1 MSIMSVDTG
10 YWTGS
15 ITYAPTWSTT
25 PFTIS
30 FGTGPDQYGNA
41 WIIEKLEGWDSPD
54 IVGQV
59 LQRGADHG
67 GWAAG
72 QWYAPR
78 ALTFQVRASCPN
90 QAARDIARSQ
100 MQMVCPPGDLA
111 LFKYNEPIPKQV
123 WFRRAG
129 KITETYDNL
138 QEVDFAAVLICPDPR
153 KYSQTAKIWSA
164 AVKTPTTWYTIGT
177 SGSPGSPAFTMANNV
192 NYNSSAATNAGN
204 FETRPVVT
212 VTGPMHYP
220 AITYV
225 NTGQTV
231 SWSTLILNT
240 GDVLTVDFDSR
251 TGWVNGAFILDV
263 PLRKIPGP
271 VGSFASTKI
280 SAGYYPADISSQW
293 FTLWPGLNTLE
304 LTSISPS
311 TGTFSGDFGAMT
323 ALHRDAWI

>member
-1 MSIMSVDTG
+1 MSIQSTETG

-15 ITYAPTWSTT
+15 ITYSPTYSTT
-25 PFTIS
+25 PISIS
-30 FGTGPDQYGNA
+30 FGTGPDAYGNA

-90 QAARDIARSQ
+90 QASRDIARSL
-100 MQMVCPPGDLA
+100 MQQVCPPGDLA
-111 LFKYNEPIPKQV
+111 LFKYNEPIPKQA

-129 KITETYDNL
+129 KVTETYDNL

-164 AVKTPTTWYTIGT
+164 ATKQTPTWFGIGPL
-177 SGSPGSPAFTMANNV
+177 GSPISPAFAMANNTA
-192 NYNSSAATNAGN
+192 YNSSTSANAGN
-204 FETRPVVT
+204 FETRPVIT
-212 VTGPMHYP
+212 IRGPIHYP
-220 AITYV
+220 SITYV
-225 NTGQTV
+225 NTAQTV

-251 TGWVNGAFILDV
+251 TGWVNGAFIVDI

-271 VGSFASTKI
+271 YGTFVGHQI
-280 SAGYYPADISSQW
+280 SAGYFPADVSSQW
-293 FTLWPGLNTLE
+293 FTLWPGLNTLQ
-304 LTSISPS
+304 LTTSSPV
-311 TGTFSGDFGAMT
+311 TNIFGTDLGSMT
-323 ALHRDAWI
+323 VMHRDAWI

>member
-1 MSIMSVDTG
+1 MTVMSVDRG

-15 ITYAPTWSTT
+15 ITYSPSWAPA
-25 PFTIS
+25 PLTIS
-30 FGTGPDQYGNA
+30 FGTGPDANGNA

-78 ALTFQVRASCPN
+78 AMTLQVRASCPT
-90 QAARDIARSQ
+90 QAARDIARAQ

-129 KITETYDNL
+129 KVTETYDNL
-138 QEVDFAAVLICPDPR
+138 QEVDFACVLICPDPR
-153 KYSQTAKIWSA
+153 KYSQTLKTWSA
-164 AVKTPTTWYTIGT
+164 ALRAPTSYLIVGT
-177 SGSPGSPAFTMANNV
+177 SGSPGVAAFNLANNT
-192 NYNSSAATNAGN
+192 NYNASSSVNAGN
-204 FETRPVVT
+204 FETRPT
-212 VTGPMHYP
+212 VTIQGPLHYP
-220 AITYV
+220 AVTYV
-225 NTGQTV
+225 NTGQMV

-240 GDVLTVDFDSR
+240 GDVLTIDFDSR
-251 TGWVNGAFILDV
+251 TGWVNAGFLLDV

-271 VGSFASTKI
+271 VGTFASHQI
-280 SAGYYPADISSQW
+280 AGGYFPADISSQW
-293 FTLWPGLNTLE
+293 FTLWPGVNALQ
-304 LTSISPS
+304 LTAPTSATTPA
-311 TGTFSGDFGAMT
+311 GTDRGSMQVM
-323 ALHRDAWI
+323 HRDAWI